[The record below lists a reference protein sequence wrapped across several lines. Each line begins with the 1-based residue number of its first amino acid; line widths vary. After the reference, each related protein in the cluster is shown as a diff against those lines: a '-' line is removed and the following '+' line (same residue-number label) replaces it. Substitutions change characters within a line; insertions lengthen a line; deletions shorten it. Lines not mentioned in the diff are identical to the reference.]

1 MVRLLLVL
9 PYCRLPW
16 LVPAFLVALA
26 ALEYRYG
33 TPQFLTLPRANIT
46 PPVQG
51 KQCARYSG
59 VSLLV
64 EYPAGLDQNTTS
76 GEDFVVE
83 AITKGLSSCPDQKYA
98 LFCYS
103 QGATLMLNS
112 LVKLGTSALESVKS
126 VILVGNP
133 YHIPRKISN
142 VDSTAQHDEKP
153 SVGVFAEDAIASNS
167 TTPQLSAEV
176 DHSGLLFKD
185 DLVSSPSTACSC
197 DISAGH
203 LSYGLVDTVQQAAF
217 RHVWDDLEQRHI
229 SRLKNRAMQFIFFVQ
244 SRTVIAIFKAT
255 AEIPGGFNAVAA
267 ATRFAIRIPPIL

>member
-1 MVRLLLVL
+1 MIQNI
-9 PYCRLPW
+9 
-16 LVPAFLVALA
+16 LA
-26 ALEYRYG
+26 NMTG
-33 TPQFLTLPRANIT
+33 
-46 PPVQG
+46 
-51 KQCARYSG
+51 G

-176 DHSGLLFKD
+176 DHSGKVLDYCLE
-185 DLVSSPSTACSC
+185 
-197 DISAGH
+197 ISIYIH
-203 LSYGLVDTVQQAAF
+203 LCKHSYY
-217 RHVWDDLEQRHI
+217 
-229 SRLKNRAMQFIFFVQ
+229 
-244 SRTVIAIFKAT
+244 
-255 AEIPGGFNAVAA
+255 
-267 ATRFAIRIPPIL
+267 